1 MGMEGSGK
9 DGEGNGLGDRSLG
22 FYAKVI
28 SIYVLRFLVG
38 KWW

>member
-1 MGMEGSGK
+1 MEGSGK
-9 DGEGNGLGDRSLG
+9 GGEGNGLGDRSPCL
-22 FYAKVI
+22 YAKVF